1 MSKRLERFKNPDN
14 FTKND
19 ECEYGSLVLKIT
31 PVKETCGQHIK
42 LIEVYKRREEELEKI
57 NNTSITVDH
66 FASENTLEVTIGRFQ
81 FHNATDDQ
89 TQDKFEIRI
98 LTAIRKLYHAA
109 TVIKFDPRVR
119 WRSGRD
125 EVSSIRIMNRL
136 NLYQKGVMKQR
147 HGGDVILSL
156 TIPNSER

>member
-42 LIEVYKRREEELEKI
+42 LIEVYQRRGEELEKS
-57 NNTSITVDH
+57 NTSITVSH
-66 FASENTLEVTIGRFQ
+66 FASESTIEVLIGRFQ
-81 FHNATDDQ
+81 FNNPTDDKR
-89 TQDKFEIRI
+89 QDQFEIKI
-98 LTAIRKLYHAA
+98 LKAIRTLYHPS

-119 WRSGRD
+119 WRTGKDDVPST
-125 EVSSIRIMNRL
+125 RIMDRL
-136 NLYQKGVMKQR
+136 NQYQRGVMERQTS
-147 HGGDVILSL
+147 GDVVLSL
-156 TIPNSER
+156 L